1 MLAAGADVNLRL
13 FTAEEHCTVILGRS
27 REQSKRAVMSRPARE
42 GMGEE
47 WAGRMDGDP
56 GAHAAGQDWKW
67 ANPILEK
74 VAPHKYRRSIRSSK
88 QTNSRPGRSVS
99 HACTLLDTTVDVHLH
114 LAAATKETCIPGL
127 AG

>member
-1 MLAAGADVNLRL
+1 MPAAGADVNLRL
-13 FTAEEHCTVILGRS
+13 FTAEEYCTVILGRS
-27 REQSKRAVMSRPARE
+27 REQSNRAVMSRPARE

-56 GAHAAGQDWKW
+56 GAHAAGQDRKW

-88 QTNSRPGRSVS
+88 QTNSRPGSVS
-99 HACTLLDTTVDVHLH
+99 QSCMYVAGYYRGRASAPCCGDKRDLH
-114 LAAATKETCIPGL
+114 PG